1 MLKDQTLREILQD
14 TRVIAVVGLSN
25 DTSRPSYGV
34 ARYLQQQ
41 GYQIV
46 PIHPK
51 EQEVLGERAYPDLLS
66 VPFDVDMVDIFRRS
80 EFVGPHVDEAI
91 QKGAKIVWLQ
101 FNIHNAEAEQR
112 ARDAGLHVVV
122 DRCTKVEHMRLIS

>member
-1 MLKDQTLREILQD
+1 MKDNALSEILQA
-14 TRVIAVVGLSN
+14 TRIIAVVGLSN

-80 EFVGPHVDEAI
+80 EFVGPHIDEAI
-91 QKGAKIVWLQ
+91 QKGAKTVWLQ
-101 FNIHNAEAEQR
+101 FDIHNAKAEQR
-112 ARDAGLHVVV
+112 ARDAGLNVVV
-122 DRCTKVEHMRLIS
+122 DRCTKIAHMRLIS

>member
-1 MLKDQTLREILQD
+1 MKDNALREILQA

-34 ARYLQQQ
+34 ARYLQQR

-66 VPFDVDMVDIFRRS
+66 VPFAVDMVDIFRRS

-91 QKGAKIVWLQ
+91 QKGARTVWLQ
-101 FNIHNAEAEQR
+101 FDIHNAEAEQR
-112 ARDAGLHVVV
+112 ARDAGLNVVV
-122 DRCTKVEHMRLIS
+122 DRCTKIEHMRLIS